1 MSILIKK
8 VILNNKKRDI
18 FIEGNKIKKIGENLN
33 LKAGEKINGEGEKA
47 ALPGLINCHTH
58 SAMTLFR
65 GYSDDLCLK
74 EWLEKKIW
82 PLEEKLTEDD
92 FGLFL
97 FGQLRFRCNL

>member
-74 EWLEKKIW
+74 E
-82 PLEEKLTEDD
+82 
-92 FGLFL
+92 F
-97 FGQLRFRCNL
+97 